1 MGNVGDDEDEEVKT
15 IEITKNPQFHSAKRL
30 YDTLNSVMIN
40 NQNSAH
46 NRYMNGIINSGNGQ
60 SINESTTN
68 DSGSNI
74 INKSPNLKQIDIHG
88 QQM

>member
-1 MGNVGDDEDEEVKT
+1 
-15 IEITKNPQFHSAKRL
+15 
-30 YDTLNSVMIN
+30 MIN